1 MESYGIK
8 GEILGWIKA
17 FLTQRTQQVIVNGG
31 ASQYKDVT
39 SGIPQGSVLGPFLF
53 VIFMNDLPDQV
64 KSDIFLFAYGTKIFR
79 NMRWP
84 EDQNIL
90 QVDIDITLKWAHK
103 WQLEFH
109 PDTCVSMSFS
119 KKEETHQRHK
129 NERYRN
135 KTCESGERYWSDS
148 G

>member
-39 SGIPQGSVLGPFLF
+39 SGIPQGNMLDPLLS
-53 VIFMNDLPDQV
+53 VIFINDLPDQV
-64 KSDIFLFAYGTKIFR
+64 KSDIFLFVDNTNIFR
-79 NMRWP
+79 NLRCP

-90 QVDIDITLKWAHK
+90 QDDVDIMLKW
-103 WQLEFH
+103 
-109 PDTCVSMSFS
+109 D
-119 KKEETHQRHK
+119 
-129 NERYRN
+129 N
-135 KTCESGERYWSDS
+135 K
-148 G
+148 